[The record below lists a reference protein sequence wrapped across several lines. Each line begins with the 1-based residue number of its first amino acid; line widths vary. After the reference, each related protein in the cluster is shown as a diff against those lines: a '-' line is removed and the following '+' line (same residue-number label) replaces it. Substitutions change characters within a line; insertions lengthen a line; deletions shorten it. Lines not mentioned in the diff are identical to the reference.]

1 MTSINQTVSR
11 QNLIAGKIA
20 KSMTSEGNSALLPAN
35 VDWRPPLCR
44 ISRSKHWDSFES
56 WERCQKAGSLGPISS
71 KITVTK
77 EKERKKERAR
87 RKKGGE
93 EKKSNGC
100 TLSFYNGR
108 FGDSFWRKK
117 SDWTQRAHLA
127 VMFSKIRQH
136 IIFIHFFCQVLMVSS
151 HKPEDWITNCTN
163 ALKNASTLFSSSGS
177 VNAFS
182 LFESAPYC
190 VKRMGDD
197 GSEDDKLQDMDRI
210 KNNDLIFK
218 DHSGCLET
226 IPKVS

>member
-1 MTSINQTVSR
+1 MYG
-11 QNLIAGKIA
+11 NL
-20 KSMTSEGNSALLPAN
+20 
-35 VDWRPPLCR
+35 PL
-44 ISRSKHWDSFES
+44 FES
-56 WERCQKAGSLGPISS
+56 WKRCQKAGSLGPIRS
-71 KITVTK
+71 KITLTE
-77 EKERKKERAR
+77 EKERKKRKRREEERR
-87 RKKGGE
+87 RR
-93 EKKSNGC
+93 EKNNGC

-108 FGDSFWRKK
+108 FGDSLFGGNVFKNPA
-117 SDWTQRAHLA
+117 TYYIYA
-127 VMFSKIRQH
+127 
-136 IIFIHFFCQVLMVSS
+136 FFCQVLMVSS

-163 ALKNASTLFSSSGS
+163 ALKKASTLFSSSGS

-190 VKRMGDD
+190 TKRMGDD

>member
-1 MTSINQTVSR
+1 MYG
-11 QNLIAGKIA
+11 NL
-20 KSMTSEGNSALLPAN
+20 
-35 VDWRPPLCR
+35 PL
-44 ISRSKHWDSFES
+44 FES
-56 WERCQKAGSLGPISS
+56 WKRCQKAGSLGPISS
-71 KITVTK
+71 KITLTE
-77 EKERKKERAR
+77 EKERKKRKR
-87 RKKGGE
+87 REE
-93 EKKSNGC
+93 EKRRREKNNGC

-108 FGDSFWRKK
+108 FGGNVFKNPA
-117 SDWTQRAHLA
+117 TYYIYA
-127 VMFSKIRQH
+127 
-136 IIFIHFFCQVLMVSS
+136 FFCQVLMVSS

-163 ALKNASTLFSSSGS
+163 ALKKASTLFSSSGS

-190 VKRMGDD
+190 AKRMGDD

>member
-1 MTSINQTVSR
+1 MYG
-11 QNLIAGKIA
+11 NL
-20 KSMTSEGNSALLPAN
+20 
-35 VDWRPPLCR
+35 PL
-44 ISRSKHWDSFES
+44 FES
-56 WERCQKAGSLGPISS
+56 WKRCQKAGSLGPISS
-71 KITVTK
+71 KITLTE
-77 EKERKKERAR
+77 EKERKKRKRREEERR
-87 RKKGGE
+87 RR
-93 EKKSNGC
+93 EKNNGC

-117 SDWTQRAHLA
+117 KRLDTKGPFGGNVFKNPATYYIYA
-127 VMFSKIRQH
+127 
-136 IIFIHFFCQVLMVSS
+136 FFCQVLMVSS

-163 ALKNASTLFSSSGS
+163 ALKKASTLFSSSGS

-190 VKRMGDD
+190 AKRMGDD